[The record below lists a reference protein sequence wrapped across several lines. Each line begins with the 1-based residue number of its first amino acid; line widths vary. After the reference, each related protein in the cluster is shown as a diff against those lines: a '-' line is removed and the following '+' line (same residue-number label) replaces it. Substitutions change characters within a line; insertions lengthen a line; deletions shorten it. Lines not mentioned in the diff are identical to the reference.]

1 VIDLPDE
8 EPPHR
13 DEDAPSNV
21 VPFPRRRRASLP
33 TTTPD
38 DIAIADEVFSRCGE
52 HLRYCGSRGG
62 WFVWRLSH
70 WEVDVTEQAREL
82 VKNVARWYAKQ
93 AAENVD
99 EDLFKVAHRVASA
112 RGTTAILDVLRSD
125 ERVVVRPEAFDAD
138 PWLLN
143 CWNGTIDL
151 RRGELRPH
159 RREDLITRVCPTN
172 FDVAAFDAASFNGDH
187 TSSAPRFHRFLA
199 EVQPDAEVRAYLQ
212 RLFGYAAVGVVQEHI
227 LGVLWGSGANGKS
240 VLMDVV
246 RRVLGDYAKPGP
258 ASLIVTNGHHTPHP
272 TDVASLVGS
281 RLVVV
286 HETARGATFD
296 ASKVKLLTGGD
307 ALTARHMRED
317 FFTFEPTHTL
327 LMLSNYKPSADASD
341 PALWR
346 RVQLVPF
353 GVVVP
358 EDRRDRELADRIVEA
373 EASGVLSWI
382 VRGALEWHRIGLSVP
397 AIVREQTEAYRAS
410 EDVVAAFLAE
420 RCVVLPAAKVKAG
433 LIYDAFK
440 AWAESQGV
448 RAMSGRDFAAE
459 VIGRGFRRLP
469 RSSSGIFYEG
479 IGLAADG
486 GDDA

>member
-1 VIDLPDE
+1 MIDPDE
-8 EPPHR
+8 APPHR

-21 VPFPRRRRASLP
+21 VPFPKRRRASLP
-33 TTTPD
+33 TVPD
-38 DIAIADEVFSRCGE
+38 DIAIADEVFAQCGT
-52 HLRYCGSRGG
+52 HLRYCASRGG
-62 WFVWRLSH
+62 WFVWASSH
-70 WEVDVTEQAREL
+70 WALDEAEFAREL
-82 VKNVARWYAKQ
+82 VKGIARWYAKH
-93 AAENVD
+93 AAASLD
-99 EDLFKVAHRVASA
+99 EDLFKVAHRLATA
-112 RGTTAILDVLRSD
+112 KGTTAILDVLRSD
-125 ERVVVRPEAFDAD
+125 PRVRVRPEEFDAD
-138 PWLLN
+138 RWLLN
-143 CWNGTIDL
+143 CWNGTVDL
-151 RRGELRPH
+151 RTGDLRPH
-159 RREDLITRVCPTN
+159 RPEDLITRVCPTN

-187 TSSAPRFHRFLA
+187 TATAPRFHRFLA
-199 EVQPDAEVRAYLQ
+199 EVQPDADVRAYLQ

-240 VLMDVV
+240 VLVDVV

-346 RVQLVPF
+346 RVHLVSF

-358 EDRRDRELADRIVEA
+358 EDRRDRELADRIVA
-373 EASGVLSWI
+373 SEASGVLAWI
-382 VRGALEWHRIGLSVP
+382 VRGALEWRRIGLSVP

-410 EDVVAAFLAE
+410 EDVVAAFLAD
-420 RCVVLPAAKVKAG
+420 RCVVLPAARVKAG
-433 LIYDAFK
+433 LLYDAFK
-440 AWAESQGV
+440 SWAESQSV